1 MNIRLL
7 PGLALLAAPLLARAE
22 WDFGRGALAFE
33 ASASGIYDSN
43 LYAAVDAVEDYA
55 LAFEPTLR
63 YRRNDSRIKTDGHAR
78 YRIRRYLDHPEINS
92 EDPEV
97 HMDWRLLRG
106 EGRTVGANFM
116 ADYSKTS
123 DAVLEVNQRVRAEHL
138 SLETGGEVQMARR
151 HVLGASLAYRDQR
164 RDFGSDQNVRTGR
177 VNYRFM
183 SLADDSAF
191 TASWTH
197 QRSDSEDALTGLD
210 QLRQTAR
217 TLSLGYD
224 RPLYHDAVL
233 NASWG
238 YRWLERDAAAGL
250 PPVDDRSGAF
260 VGLTLDGPFLPRAY
274 FPKTTGRLR
283 VAYEQADVPGL
294 QDSGNER
301 LVGEFQLGWQARP
314 RTRLTLGARREQEL
328 SITNHTLVTA
338 GGEVGWAQEVGR
350 FTRTELSLSY
360 LNADFIGLGRRD
372 DRIEASFTARYA
384 RNREW
389 PLFLRY
395 QFLDSEST
403 DPVANYQRHVVTI
416 TLSHLF

>member
-7 PGLALLAAPLLARAE
+7 SGLLLLVAPLAARAE
-22 WDFGRGALAFE
+22 WTFGRGALAVE

-43 LYAAVDAVEDYA
+43 LYTAVDAVEDYA
-55 LAFEPTLR
+55 LSFEPVLR
-63 YRRNDSRIKTDGHAR
+63 YRRSDSRIKTDGHAR
-78 YRIRRYLDHPEINS
+78 YRIRRYLDHPEIDS
-92 EDPEV
+92 EDPELR
-97 HMDWRLLRG
+97 MDWHLLRG
-106 EGRTVGANFM
+106 EGQTVGANFL
-116 ADYSKTS
+116 AEYSKIS
-123 DAVLEVNQRVRAEHL
+123 SPVLEVNQRVRSERL
-138 SLETGGEVQMARR
+138 TLEGGGEILMARR
-151 HVLGASLAYRDQR
+151 HVLGAGVTYRDQS
-164 RDFGSDQNVRTGR
+164 RDFGSDQNVRTGQ

-183 SLADDSAF
+183 SLADASAF

-197 QRSDSEDALTGLD
+197 QRSDSEDAVTGLD
-210 QLRQTAR
+210 QLKQTAR
-217 TLSLGYD
+217 TLSLGYE

-238 YRWLERDAAAGL
+238 YRWLERDAAPGL

-294 QDSGNER
+294 HDSGNER

-314 RTRLTLGARREQEL
+314 RTRLTFGARREQEL

-338 GGEVGWAQEVGR
+338 GTEIGWEQEVGR
-350 FTRTELSLSY
+350 FTRTELSLAY
-360 LNADFIGLGRRD
+360 RNADFIGLGRQD
-372 DRIEASFTARYA
+372 DRIEASFTARYT
-384 RNREW
+384 RNRDW

-395 QFLDSEST
+395 EFLDSEST
-403 DPVANYQRHVVTI
+403 DPVANYQRHVVTL